1 MFIINKNVIPN
12 LHVTPVLHVRH
23 SRTLRHPREGGD
35 PVFSCS
41 VVSLGSS
48 TTLLLRSFFL
58 ICLFYPVFIFAL
70 PKDSKKSKS
79 RVEVPIHQ
87 ILSNYQR
94 RKSVMMEVRKTLTQP
109 ALKREIQSRGKF
121 YFSNKLWRF
130 EVLAPHPSVI
140 FYDGVRITYVANNVS
155 HHTQN
160 GQEMILSTLMD
171 QEAFFKTFTYQGVHQ
186 KGRTQVYSFSGNPPA
201 PQKLSIQVEK
211 DRILSLHIQWDEAVG
226 EEFYRFRSIQF
237 DQKLSKKLFQEP

>member
-1 MFIINKNVIPN
+1 MFIINKNVIPS

-23 SRTLRHPREGGD
+23 SRAGGD
-35 PVFSCS
+35 PVFFCP

-58 ICLFYPVFIFAL
+58 ICLFYQVFVFSL
-70 PKDSKKSKS
+70 PKASETKDVKKSKG
-79 RVEVPIHQ
+79 RKEIPIHQ
-87 ILSNYQR
+87 ILSDYQR
-94 RKSVMMEVRKTLTQP
+94 RKSVTMEVAKTLIQP
-109 ALKREIQSRGKF
+109 VLKRETQSRAKF

-140 FYDGVRITYVANNVS
+140 FYDGVKITYFANNVS

-160 GQEMILSTLMD
+160 GQEMILSTLLN
-171 QEAFFKTFTYQGVHQ
+171 QEAFHNTFTYQEVHQ
-186 KGRTQVYSFSGNPPA
+186 KGRTQVYSFSGKPPA

-211 DRILSLHIQWDEAVG
+211 DRILSLHIQWDEALG
-226 EEFYRFRSIQF
+226 EEYYRFSSIRF